1 MEMNLPPP
9 GFPIDGMGMPVTL
22 ELVTQRHLLKLLES
36 RRRDGATVITSNAK
50 REKFLPFTEWVFQ
63 MCGFVYLNPKKH
75 PGFTWKEYSDMR
87 GF

>member
-1 MEMNLPPP
+1 MNLPPT
-9 GFPIDGMGMPVTL
+9 GFPIDDMGMPVTL

-50 REKFLPFTEWVFQ
+50 REKFLPLTEWVFQ

-75 PGFTWKEYSDMR
+75 LGFTWKEYSDMR